1 MASRP
6 DATRRSF
13 TRTPGPGRRRGT
25 GVVALFSATLFLS
38 AGLTFL
44 VQPLFAKFVLPLFG
58 STPAVWNTSMLFFQT
73 TLLAGYLY
81 AHESTRRLGVRRQ
94 AAVHLGVLLVPLLVL
109 PVGVPNGW
117 IPPAEDN
124 PVPWLL
130 GLLAVAV
137 GLPFFVVSTTAPL
150 LQRWLAA
157 TDHPAAA
164 DPYFL
169 YRASN
174 LGSVLG
180 LLGYPLVVEPSMRLA
195 EQGRLW
201 SAGYGLLVVLVL
213 ACAAVVWRSP
223 RSTDAAG
230 AGEAEVDATDADQ
243 SPAPRRD
250 VPAAA
255 PDASPASAAAQVADV
270 PAPVTGRREA
280 APATASDAGPAGS
293 GGSTAR
299 PTISRRLRWVGLAF
313 VPSSL
318 MLGVTAALTT
328 DVAPIPLLWS
338 LPLSLY
344 LISFILV
351 FAPGSRPDGLQRA
364 MVFVLPGVLMVIS
377 MILLL
382 EVRGPLWI
390 MVPVHL
396 GGFFVVAVVCHGQ
409 LARDRPPARSLT
421 EFYLLISLGGA
432 LGGVFNAIVAPALFD
447 SLAEYPIALV
457 LAALCLPR
465 RAPRIPPGPY
475 ARRLDLALPLVL
487 GAIVALTISLIEL
500 AAADAQQYA
509 TLFVFG
515 LAAGVAVN
523 FIRRPLRFGLSMGAI
538 VLAVTLASA
547 SDVQELHRERSFFGV
562 YRVTAAEG
570 GDLHRL
576 VHGTTT
582 HGAQDFSPGRERTP
596 ISYYHRG
603 SPIGRL
609 LSAMPTSVSTRAAII
624 GLGTGSVACYS
635 KPGERWTFYE
645 IDPTVER
652 IARDPR
658 YFTFLRV
665 CSGTF
670 DVVLGDARLRLHDA
684 ADRRYG
690 LIMADAF
697 SSDAVPVHLI
707 TREALALYRSK
718 LREHGIV
725 AFNVSNSY
733 VALEPV
739 LGNLAHDAR
748 MACVAQRDRESAND
762 GVPQTEGSDW
772 VVMARHTRDLRAVA
786 DHRWHDCRRSPGSAP
801 WTDDYS
807 NLLGALDLNR

>member
-1 MASRP
+1 MAARGMAKPGSCARP
-6 DATRRSF
+6 
-13 TRTPGPGRRRGT
+13 RRRWRQS
-25 GVVALFSATLFLS
+25 GVVALFGATLFVS

-44 VQPLFAKFVLPLFG
+44 VQPMFAKFVLPLFG

-81 AHESTRRLGVRRQ
+81 AHESTRRLGARRQ
-94 AAVHLGVLLVPLLVL
+94 AAVHVAILLVPLLVL
-109 PVGVPNGW
+109 PIGVPENW
-117 IPPAEDN
+117 IPPADSN
-124 PVPWLL
+124 PLPWLL
-130 GLLAVAV
+130 GLLAIAV
-137 GLPFFVVSTTAPL
+137 GLPFFVVATTAPL

-180 LLGYPLVVEPSMRLA
+180 LLGYPLIVEPSLRLA

-213 ACAAVVWRSP
+213 ACAAVVWRAP
-223 RSTDAAG
+223 RVADAA
-230 AGEAEVDATDADQ
+230 
-243 SPAPRRD
+243 
-250 VPAAA
+250 
-255 PDASPASAAAQVADV
+255 ASAA
-270 PAPVTGRREA
+270 PAVEDREA
-280 APATASDAGPAGS
+280 APAGDADGAPAPPRGS
-293 GGSTAR
+293 PAR
-299 PTISRRLRWVGLAF
+299 QRLATRLRWVGLAF

-318 MLGVTAALTT
+318 MLGVTTAMTT
-328 DVAPIPLLWS
+328 DIAPIPLLWS

-351 FAPGSRPDGLQRA
+351 FAPSSRADRLQRA
-364 MVFVLPGVLMVIS
+364 MAFALPGVVLVIS
-377 MILLL
+377 VILLL
-382 EVRGPLWI
+382 DVRGPLWLL
-390 MVPVHL
+390 VPVHL
-396 GGFFVVAVVCHGQ
+396 GGFFVVAVVSHGA
-409 LARDRPPARSLT
+409 LARDRPPARRLT

-447 SLAEYPIALV
+447 SLAEYPIVLV
-457 LAALCLPR
+457 LAAICLPR
-465 RAPRIPPGPY
+465 RPPLIAPGPY
-475 ARRLDLALPLVL
+475 ARWLDLALPLAL
-487 GAIVALTISLIEL
+487 GATVALIVLLSQL
-500 AAADAQQYA
+500 APTDAQEYA
-509 TLFVFG
+509 KMFAFS
-515 LAAGVAVN
+515 LAAGVAIN
-523 FIRRPLRFGLSMGAI
+523 FIRRPLRFGLSVGAI
-538 VLAVTLASA
+538 VLAVAIASA
-547 SDVQELHRERSFFGV
+547 PDQQELHRERSFFGV

-582 HGAQDFSPGRERTP
+582 HGAQDLSPGRERTP
-596 ISYYHRG
+596 ISYYHRS
-603 SPIGRL
+603 SPIGQL
-609 LSAMPTSVSTRAAII
+609 LRAMPPGVTTRAAVI

-658 YFTFLRV
+658 FFTYLRV
-665 CSGTF
+665 CPGEF
-670 DVVLGDARLRLHDA
+670 DVVLGDARLRLPRA

-725 AFNVSNSY
+725 AFNVSNNY

-739 LGNLAHDAR
+739 LGNLAHDAA
-748 MACVAQRDRESAND
+748 MACVARADRRSGRDGMPETDA
-762 GVPQTEGSDW
+762 SDW
-772 VVMARHTRDLRAVA
+772 VVMARHRRDLRAIAA
-786 DHRWHDCRRSPGSAP
+786 DKRWGDCRRSPRSAP

-807 NLLGALDLNR
+807 NLLSALDLNR

>member
-1 MASRP
+1 VS
-6 DATRRSF
+6 
-13 TRTPGPGRRRGT
+13 GRET
-25 GVVALFSATLFLS
+25 GVVALFSATLFVS

-44 VQPLFAKFVLPLFG
+44 VQPMFAKFVLPLFG

-73 TLLAGYLY
+73 ALLAGYLY

-94 AAVHLGVLLVPLLVL
+94 AALHLGVVLVPLLVL
-109 PVGVPNGW
+109 PIAVPDGW
-117 IPPAEDN
+117 IPPADSN

-174 LGSVLG
+174 FGSVLG

-201 SAGYGLLVVLVL
+201 SGGYGLLVLLVL

-223 RSTDAAG
+223 RGTEAATAPAAG
-230 AGEAEVDATDADQ
+230 NPEA
-243 SPAPRRD
+243 
-250 VPAAA
+250 
-255 PDASPASAAAQVADV
+255 ASAAASD
-270 PAPVTGRREA
+270 G
-280 APATASDAGPAGS
+280 APAASRE
-293 GGSTAR
+293 STAR
-299 PTISRRLRWVGLAF
+299 PRVTRRLRWVGLAF

-318 MLGVTAALTT
+318 MLGVTTAITT
-328 DVAPIPLLWS
+328 DIAPIPLLWS

-351 FAPGSRPDGLQRA
+351 FAPGSRADRLHRA
-364 MVFVLPGVLMVIS
+364 MVFALPGVVLLIS

-390 MVPVHL
+390 SLWIMVPIHL
-396 GGFFVVAVVCHGQ
+396 AGFFVVAVVCHGA
-409 LARDRPPARSLT
+409 LARDRPPARWLT

-457 LAALCLPR
+457 LAALCLPW

-475 ARRLDLALPLVL
+475 ARWLDLALPLAL
-487 GAIVALTISLIEL
+487 GTMVALTVSLIEL
-500 AAADAQQYA
+500 AETDKQQYA
-509 TLFVFG
+509 KNFVIG
-515 LAAGVAVN
+515 MAAGVAIN
-523 FIRRPLRFGLSMGAI
+523 FVRRPLRFGLSVGAI

-547 SDVQELHRERSFFGV
+547 PDLQELHRERSFFGV

-582 HGAQDFSPGRERTP
+582 HGAQDFSPGRERIP
-596 ISYYHRG
+596 ASYYHRG

-609 LSAMPTSVSTRAAII
+609 LTALPPNLTTRAAII

-645 IDPTVER
+645 IDPKVER

-658 YFTFLRV
+658 FFTYLRV
-665 CSGTF
+665 CAGEF
-670 DVVLGDARLRLHDA
+670 DVMLGDARLRLPRA
-684 ADRRYG
+684 PDRRYG

-697 SSDAVPVHLI
+697 SSDAVPIHLI
-707 TREALALYRSK
+707 TREALALYRAK
-718 LREHGIV
+718 LREHGII
-725 AFNVSNSY
+725 AFNVTNRY
-733 VALEPV
+733 LDLEPV

-748 MACVAQRDRESAND
+748 MACVAQQDRRSGKD
-762 GVPQTEGSDW
+762 GIAETDASDW
-772 VVMARHTRDLRAVA
+772 VVMARRPSDLRAVA
-786 DHRWHDCRRSPGSAP
+786 SSDHGWHDCRSSPGTAP

-807 NLLGALDLNR
+807 NLLGALDVSH

>member
-6 DATRRSF
+6 KA
-13 TRTPGPGRRRGT
+13 TPGSPARGRGRGS

-44 VQPLFAKFVLPLFG
+44 IQPMFAKFVLPLFG

-94 AAVHLGVLLVPLLVL
+94 AALHLGVVLVPLLVL
-109 PVGVPNGW
+109 PVGVPGGW
-117 IPPAEDN
+117 IPPAESN

-150 LQRWLAA
+150 LQRWLAT
-157 TDHPAAA
+157 TDHPAAG

-195 EQGRLW
+195 QQGRLW

-223 RSTDAAG
+223 RGSEVAG
-230 AGEAEVDATDADQ
+230 A
-243 SPAPRRD
+243 P
-250 VPAAA
+250 
-255 PDASPASAAAQVADV
+255 
-270 PAPVTGRREA
+270 EA
-280 APATASDAGPAGS
+280 APAAASDAGPAASEGS
-293 GGSTAR
+293 AAR
-299 PTISRRLRWVGLAF
+299 PTLSRRLRWVGLAF

-318 MLGVTAALTT
+318 MLGVTVALTT
-328 DVAPIPLLWS
+328 DIAPIPLLWA

-351 FAPGSRPDGLQRA
+351 FAPGSRADGLHRA
-364 MVFVLPGVLMVIS
+364 MVFALPGVVLLIS
-377 MILLL
+377 MVLLL
-382 EVRGPLWI
+382 DVSGPLWI
-390 MVPVHL
+390 LGPVHL
-396 GGFFVVAVVCHGQ
+396 AGFFVVAVVCHGE
-409 LARDRPPARSLT
+409 LARDRPPARRLT

-447 SLAEYPIALV
+447 SLAEYPIVLV
-457 LAALCLPR
+457 LAALCLPKR
-465 RAPRIPPGPY
+465 TPRIPPGPY
-475 ARRLDLALPLVL
+475 ARWLDLALPL
-487 GAIVALTISLIEL
+487 AIGTVVALMVFLIGL
-500 AAADAQQYA
+500 AEADAQRYGKMFA
-509 TLFVFG
+509 FG
-515 LAAGVAVN
+515 MAAGVAVN
-523 FIRRPLRFGLSMGAI
+523 FIRRPLRFGLSVGAI
-538 VLAVTLASA
+538 VLAVALASA
-547 SDVQELHRERSFFGV
+547 PDEQELHRERSFFGV

-576 VHGTTT
+576 MHGNTT
-582 HGAQDFSPGRERTP
+582 HGSQDLSPGNERTP
-596 ISYYHRG
+596 ASYYHPG
-603 SPIGRL
+603 SPIGQV
-609 LSAMPTSVSTRAAII
+609 LSAMPSSVTARAAII
-624 GLGTGSVACYS
+624 GLGTGSIACYS
-635 KPGERWTFYE
+635 EPGERWTFYE
-645 IDPTVER
+645 IDPAVER

-658 YFTFLRV
+658 LFTYLRA
-665 CSGTF
+665 CPGEF
-670 DVVLGDARLRLHDA
+670 DVVIGDARLRLSRA

-733 VALEPV
+733 VDLEPV
-739 LGNLAHDAR
+739 LGNLARDAG
-748 MACVAQRDRESAND
+748 MACVAQEDRESGED
-762 GVPQTEGSDW
+762 GIPETDASDW
-772 VVMARHTRDLRAVA
+772 VVTARHTPDLRAVA
-786 DHRWHDCRRSPGSAP
+786 SDARWHDCRRSPGSAP

-807 NLLGALDLNR
+807 NLLGALDLND

>member
-1 MASRP
+1 MPAS
-6 DATRRSF
+6 
-13 TRTPGPGRRRGT
+13 PGRSRGRARGI
-25 GVVALFSATLFLS
+25 GVLTLYSGTLFLS

-44 VQPLFAKFVLPLFG
+44 VQPMFAKFVLPLFG

-73 TLLAGYLY
+73 ALLAGYLY

-94 AAVHLGVLLVPLLVL
+94 TVLHLGVLLLGLLVL
-109 PVGVPNGW
+109 PVGVPENW
-117 IPPAEDN
+117 IPAADGS

-150 LQRWLAA
+150 LQRWLTA

-180 LLGYPLVVEPSMRLA
+180 LLGYPLLVEPSMRLA

-201 SAGYGLLVVLVL
+201 SAGYALLVLMVL

-223 RSTDAAG
+223 RGPQTAG
-230 AGEAEVDATDADQ
+230 GEGAESADGDPH
-243 SPAPRRD
+243 PALAPD
-250 VPAAA
+250 GADPSAA
-255 PDASPASAAAQVADV
+255 PASAPDDAGTASPAS
-270 PAPVTGRREA
+270 PRR
-280 APATASDAGPAGS
+280 
-293 GGSTAR
+293 R
-299 PTISRRLRWVGLAF
+299 PLARRLRWIGLAF

-318 MLGVTAALTT
+318 MLGVTTAITT

-351 FAPGSRPDGLQRA
+351 FAPGSRSERLHRV
-364 MVFVLPGVLMVIS
+364 MVLALPGVVLLIS
-377 MILLL
+377 LVLLL
-382 EVRGPLWI
+382 GVRGPLWLI
-390 MVPVHL
+390 VPVHL
-396 GGFFVVAVVCHGQ
+396 AGFFVVAVVCHGE
-409 LARDRPPARSLT
+409 LARDRPPARALT

-447 SLAEYPIALV
+447 SLAEYPIVLV

-465 RAPRIPPGPY
+465 RPPLFAPGPH
-475 ARRLDLALPLVL
+475 ARWLDVALPVAL
-487 GAIVALTISLIEL
+487 GAIVAVTIVVIEL
-500 AAADAQQYA
+500 AEGDAQRYA
-509 TLFVFG
+509 KQFAFG
-515 LAAGVAVN
+515 MAAGVAIN
-523 FIRRPLRFGLSMGAI
+523 FVRRPLRFGLSVGAI
-538 VLAVTLASA
+538 VLAVTLAS
-547 SDVQELHRERSFFGV
+547 SPDQQELHRERSFFGV
-562 YRVTAAEG
+562 YRVTADEG

-576 VHGTTT
+576 EHGSTT

-609 LSAMPTSVSTRAAII
+609 LSSMPADVTTRAAII
-624 GLGTGSVACYS
+624 GLGTGSIACYS

-658 YFTFLRV
+658 YFTYLRV
-665 CSGTF
+665 CPGTF
-670 DVVLGDARLRLHDA
+670 DVVLGDARLRLRRA
-684 ADRRYG
+684 PGRRYG

-718 LREHGIV
+718 LREDGIV
-725 AFNVSNSY
+725 AFNVSNRY

-739 LGNLAHDAR
+739 LGNLARDAG
-748 MACVAQRDRESAND
+748 MACVAQQDLESGKD
-762 GVPQTEGSDW
+762 GVAETDGSDW
-772 VVMARHTRDLRAVA
+772 VVMARQRRDLGAAAA
-786 DHRWHDCRRSPGSAP
+786 DRRWHDCRRSAGSAP

-807 NLLGALDLNR
+807 NLLGALDLDG

>member
-6 DATRRSF
+6 KA
-13 TRTPGPGRRRGT
+13 TPGSSARSRGRGRGA
-25 GVVALFSATLFLS
+25 GVVALFSATIFLS

-44 VQPLFAKFVLPLFG
+44 VQPMFAKFVLPLFG

-94 AAVHLGVLLVPLLVL
+94 AAVHLAVLLVPLLVL
-109 PVGVPNGW
+109 PVGVPDGW
-117 IPPAEDN
+117 IPPADSN

-130 GLLAVAV
+130 GLLAIAV
-137 GLPFFVVSTTAPL
+137 GLPFFMVSTTAPL

-180 LLGYPLVVEPSMRLA
+180 LLGYPLVVEPSTRLA

-201 SAGYGLLVVLVL
+201 SGGYGLLVLLVL

-223 RSTDAAG
+223 RGSEAAG
-230 AGEAEVDATDADQ
+230 ASGDVVDATDADL
-243 SPAPRRD
+243 PLAPHRD
-250 VPAAA
+250 VPAGARDA
-255 PDASPASAAAQVADV
+255 P
-270 PAPVTGRREA
+270 PAPAAGVLPAPAAGGPEA
-280 APATASDAGPAGS
+280 APATASDAGPAAS
-293 GGSTAR
+293 RGSTAR
-299 PTISRRLRWVGLAF
+299 PTLTRRLRWVGIAF

-318 MLGVTAALTT
+318 MLGVTAAITT
-328 DVAPIPLLWS
+328 DIAPIPLLWS

-351 FAPGSRPDGLQRA
+351 FAPGSRADRLQRA
-364 MVFVLPGVLMVIS
+364 MVFALPGVVLLIS
-377 MILLL
+377 LILLL
-382 EVRGPLWI
+382 EIRGPLWI
-390 MVPVHL
+390 MVPIHL
-396 GGFFVVAVVCHGQ
+396 AGFFVVAVVCHGE
-409 LARDRPPARSLT
+409 LARDRPPARRLT

-465 RAPRIPPGPY
+465 RVPRFPPGPY
-475 ARRLDLALPLVL
+475 ARWLDLALPLAL
-487 GAIVALTISLIEL
+487 GTMVALMVSLVEL
-500 AAADAQQYA
+500 AEADAQQYGKNFA
-509 TLFVFG
+509 FG
-515 LAAGVAVN
+515 VAAGVAVN
-523 FIRRPLRFGLSMGAI
+523 FIRRPLRFGLSVGAI

-547 SDVQELHRERSFFGV
+547 PDEQELYRERSFFGV
-562 YRVTAAEG
+562 FRVTAAEG

-596 ISYYHRG
+596 SSYSHPN
-603 SPIGRL
+603 SPIGQL
-609 LSAMPTSVSTRAAII
+609 LSAMPPSVTTRAAII
-624 GLGTGSVACYS
+624 GLGTGSLACYS

-658 YFTFLRV
+658 FFTYLRV
-665 CSGTF
+665 CPGDV
-670 DVVLGDARLRLHDA
+670 DVVLGDARLRLPRA

-690 LIMADAF
+690 LIVADAF

-725 AFNVSNSY
+725 AFNVSNRY

-748 MACVAQRDRESAND
+748 MACVAQEDRRSGKD
-762 GVPQTEGSDW
+762 GLPETDASDW
-772 VVMARHTRDLRAVA
+772 VVMARYTRDLRAVA
-786 DHRWHDCRRSPGSAP
+786 SEDRWHDCRRSPGTAP

-807 NLLGALDLNR
+807 NLLGALDLSR

>member
-1 MASRP
+1 MGSRP
-6 DATRRSF
+6 KTAPGSSPRS
-13 TRTPGPGRRRGT
+13 RGRGRGI
-25 GVVALFSATLFLS
+25 GVVALFAATLFLS

-44 VQPLFAKFVLPLFG
+44 VQPMFAKFVLPLFG

-109 PVGVPNGW
+109 PLGVPDGW
-117 IPPAEDN
+117 IPPADSN

-130 GLLAVAV
+130 GLLALAV

-157 TDHPAAA
+157 TDHPAGA

-180 LLGYPLVVEPSMRLA
+180 LLGYPVVVEPSMRLA
-195 EQGRLW
+195 AQGRLW
-201 SAGYGLLVVLVL
+201 SGGYGLLVLLVL
-213 ACAAVVWRSP
+213 ACAAVLWRSP
-223 RSTDAAG
+223 RGSQAAG
-230 AGEAEVDATDADQ
+230 AGGDVVGATYTELPLAPHREI
-243 SPAPRRD
+243 PAGGT
-250 VPAAA
+250 
-255 PDASPASAAAQVADV
+255 DASPAPEAGVAPP
-270 PAPVTGRREA
+270 PATGAPEA
-280 APATASDAGPAGS
+280 APATDSDAAPAAS
-293 GGSTAR
+293 R
-299 PTISRRLRWVGLAF
+299 PTLSRRLRWVGLAF

-318 MLGVTAALTT
+318 MLGVTTAITT
-328 DVAPIPLLWS
+328 DIAPIPLLWS

-351 FAPGSRPDGLQRA
+351 FAPGSRVGRLQRA
-364 MVFVLPGVLMVIS
+364 MVVALPGVVLLICV
-377 MILLL
+377 ILLL

-390 MVPVHL
+390 SLWIMVPVHL
-396 GGFFVVAVVCHGQ
+396 AGFFVVAMVCHGE
-409 LARDRPPARSLT
+409 LARDRPPARWLT

-465 RAPRIPPGPY
+465 RPPRFPPGRY
-475 ARRLDLALPLVL
+475 ARRLDLALPLAL
-487 GAIVALTISLIEL
+487 GTMVALTVLLIEL
-500 AAADAQQYA
+500 AQTDKQQYA
-509 TLFVFG
+509 KMFTIGV
-515 LAAGVAVN
+515 AAGVAFN
-523 FIRRPLRFGLSMGAI
+523 FIRRPLRFGLSLGAI
-538 VLAVTLASA
+538 MLAVTLASA
-547 SDVQELHRERSFFGV
+547 PDEQELHRERSFFGV

-582 HGAQDFSPGRERTP
+582 HGAQDFSPGQERTP
-596 ISYYHRG
+596 ISYYHRA
-603 SPIGRL
+603 SPIGQL
-609 LSAMPTSVSTRAAII
+609 LSALPPSVTTRAAII

-652 IARDPR
+652 IARDR
-658 YFTFLRV
+658 RFFTYLRV
-665 CSGTF
+665 CPGHF
-670 DVVLGDARLRLHDA
+670 DVVLGDARLRLPRA

-697 SSDAVPVHLI
+697 SSDAVPIHLI
-707 TREALALYRSK
+707 TREALTLYRSK

-733 VALEPV
+733 LDLEPV

-748 MACVAQRDRESAND
+748 MACVAQEDRTSAND
-762 GVPQTEGSDW
+762 GVPETDASDW
-772 VVMARHTRDLRAVA
+772 MVMARHTRDLRTVA
-786 DHRWHDCRRSPGSAP
+786 PGHRWHDCRRSPGTAP

>member
-6 DATRRSF
+6 KA
-13 TRTPGPGRRRGT
+13 TPGSSIRSRGRGRGT
-25 GVVALFSATLFLS
+25 GIVALFSATLFVS

-44 VQPLFAKFVLPLFG
+44 VQPMFAKFVLPLFG
-58 STPAVWNTSMLFFQT
+58 STPAVWNTTMLFFQT

-94 AAVHLGVLLVPLLVL
+94 TAVHLGILLVPLLVL
-109 PVGVPNGW
+109 PIGVSDGW
-117 IPPAEDN
+117 IPPADSN

-137 GLPFFVVSTTAPL
+137 GLPFFVVTTTAPL

-180 LLGYPLVVEPSMRLA
+180 LLAYPLVVEPNMRLA

-201 SAGYGLLVVLVL
+201 SVGYGLLVVLVL

-223 RSTDAAG
+223 RDLDAAVTAPA
-230 AGEAEVDATDADQ
+230 AGVP
-243 SPAPRRD
+243 PAP
-250 VPAAA
+250 PAEN
-255 PDASPASAAAQVADV
+255 P
-270 PAPVTGRREA
+270 EA
-280 APATASDAGPAGS
+280 APATDSDADPAAPGDPGS
-293 GGSTAR
+293 R
-299 PTISRRLRWVGLAF
+299 PTLTRRLRWVGLAF

-318 MLGVTAALTT
+318 MLGVTVAMTT

-351 FAPGSRPDGLQRA
+351 FAPGSRSDGLQRA
-364 MVFVLPGVLMVIS
+364 MVFALPGVVFLIS
-377 MILLL
+377 VILLL
-382 EVRGPLWI
+382 ELRGPLWI

-396 GGFFVVAVVCHGQ
+396 AGFFVVAVVCHGA
-409 LARDRPPARSLT
+409 LARDRPPTRWLT

-457 LAALCLPR
+457 LAALCLPWR
-465 RAPRIPPGPY
+465 PPRIPPGPY
-475 ARRLDLALPLVL
+475 ARWLDFALPLVL
-487 GAIVALTISLIEL
+487 GTMVALMVLLIEQ
-500 AAADAQQYA
+500 AQADVQPYA
-509 TLFVFG
+509 KTFAFG

-523 FIRRPLRFGLSMGAI
+523 FIRRPLRFGLSVGAI
-538 VLAVTLASA
+538 VLAVALASTP
-547 SDVQELHRERSFFGV
+547 DDQELHRERSFFGV
-562 YRVTAAEG
+562 YRVTAEEG
-570 GDLHRL
+570 GNLHRL

-582 HGAQDFSPGRERTP
+582 HGSQDFSPGRERMP
-596 ISYYHRG
+596 ASYYHRG
-603 SPIGRL
+603 SPIGQL
-609 LSAMPTSVSTRAAII
+609 LSSMPPSVTTRAAII
-624 GLGTGSVACYS
+624 GLGTGSIGCYS
-635 KPGERWTFYE
+635 EPGERWTFYE
-645 IDPTVER
+645 IDPTIER

-658 YFTFLRV
+658 LFTYLRV
-665 CSGTF
+665 CAGDF
-670 DVVLGDARLRLHDA
+670 DVVLGDARLRLPRA
-684 ADRRYG
+684 ADRGYG

-697 SSDAVPVHLI
+697 SSDAVPVHLL

-725 AFNVSNSY
+725 AFNVSNNY
-733 VALEPV
+733 VTLEPV
-739 LGNLAHDAR
+739 LGNLAHDAS
-748 MACVAQRDRESAND
+748 MACVAQKDRRGGKD
-762 GVPQTEGSDW
+762 GVPETDSSDW
-772 VVMARHTRDLRAVA
+772 VVMARHRQDLGVA
-786 DHRWHDCRRSPGSAP
+786 ATDPRWHDCRRSPGSAP

>member
-1 MASRP
+1 MASLP
-6 DATRRSF
+6 EAA
-13 TRTPGPGRRRGT
+13 PGPSTRAHARARGRGRGT
-25 GVVALFSATLFLS
+25 GIVALFSATLFLS

-44 VQPLFAKFVLPLFG
+44 VQPMFAKFVLPLFG

-109 PVGVPNGW
+109 PVGIPDGW
-117 IPPAEDN
+117 IPPADSN

-137 GLPFFVVSTTAPL
+137 GLPFFVASTTAPL

-174 LGSVLG
+174 IGSVLG
-180 LLGYPLVVEPSMRLA
+180 LLGYPLLVEPYLRLD

-201 SAGYGLLVVLVL
+201 SAGYGLLVLLVL
-213 ACAAVVWRSP
+213 ACAAAVWRSP
-223 RSTDAAG
+223 RGFQDAGAAGHAVDPAVAPATEAG
-230 AGEAEVDATDADQ
+230 AG
-243 SPAPRRD
+243 
-250 VPAAA
+250 AAA
-255 PDASPASAAAQVADV
+255 SLGA
-270 PAPVTGRREA
+270 
-280 APATASDAGPAGS
+280 
-293 GGSTAR
+293 TAR
-299 PTISRRLRWVGLAF
+299 PTLTRRLRWVGLAF

-318 MLGVTAALTT
+318 MLGVTVTITT

-351 FAPGSRPDGLQRA
+351 FAPGSRSDGLQRA
-364 MVFVLPGVLMVIS
+364 MAFALPAVVLLIS
-377 MILLL
+377 VILLL
-382 EVRGPLWI
+382 GVRGPLWI
-390 MVPVHL
+390 MLSIHL
-396 GGFFVVAVVCHGQ
+396 AGFFVVAVVCHGA
-409 LARDRPPARSLT
+409 LARDRPPARRLT

-457 LAALCLPR
+457 LAALCLPGR
-465 RAPRIPPGPY
+465 PPLIPPGPY

-487 GAIVALTISLIEL
+487 GAIVALIVVSLSAFAE
-500 AAADAQQYA
+500 ADAQEYGKMFA
-509 TLFVFG
+509 FSM
-515 LAAGVAVN
+515 AAGVAIN
-523 FIRRPLRFGLSMGAI
+523 FVRRPLRFGLSVGAI
-538 VLAVTLASA
+538 VLAVALASA
-547 SDVQELHRERSFFGV
+547 PDQRELHRERSFFGV

-570 GDLHRL
+570 GNLHRL

-582 HGAQDFSPGRERTP
+582 HGAQDVSPGRERTP

-603 SPIGRL
+603 SPIGQL
-609 LSAMPTSVSTRAAII
+609 LQTMPASVTTRAAII

-658 YFTFLRV
+658 FFSYLRV
-665 CSGTF
+665 CPGEL
-670 DVVLGDARLRLHDA
+670 DVILGDARLRLVDA
-684 ADRRYG
+684 ADHSYG

-725 AFNVSNSY
+725 AFNVSNNY
-733 VALEPV
+733 VGLEPV
-739 LGNLAHDAR
+739 LGNLARDAR
-748 MACVAQRDRESAND
+748 MACVAQQDSRSGKD
-762 GVPQTEGSDW
+762 GRPETDASDW
-772 VVMARHTRDLRAVA
+772 VVMARHTRDLRAIA
-786 DHRWHDCRRSPGSAP
+786 SDRRWHDCRRAPGDAP

-807 NLLGALDLNR
+807 NLLSALDLNG

>member
-6 DATRRSF
+6 KATPESSA
-13 TRTPGPGRRRGT
+13 GLLGRGT

-44 VQPLFAKFVLPLFG
+44 VQPMFAKFVLPLFG

-94 AAVHLGVLLVPLLVL
+94 AALHLGVLLVPLLVL
-109 PVGVPNGW
+109 PIGVPDGW
-117 IPPAEDN
+117 IPAGDSD

-180 LLGYPLVVEPSMRLA
+180 LLGYPLAVEPSLRLA

-201 SAGYGLLVVLVL
+201 SAGYGLLVLMVL
-213 ACAAVVWRSP
+213 ACAVVMWRS
-223 RSTDAAG
+223 RS
-230 AGEAEVDATDADQ
+230 AEVAGVRAD
-243 SPAPRRD
+243 PL
-250 VPAAA
+250 
-255 PDASPASAAAQVADV
+255 
-270 PAPVTGRREA
+270 G
-280 APATASDAGPAGS
+280 ATAEPAGS
-293 GGSTAR
+293 VAP
-299 PTISRRLRWVGLAF
+299 PTLTRRLRWVGLAF

-318 MLGVTAALTT
+318 MLGVTAAITT
-328 DVAPIPLLWS
+328 DIAPIPLLWS

-344 LISFILV
+344 LFSFILV
-351 FAPGSRPDGLQRA
+351 FAPGARADRLHRA
-364 MVFVLPGVLMVIS
+364 MVLALPGVVLLIS
-377 MILLL
+377 VLLLL

-390 MVPVHL
+390 MVPIHL
-396 GGFFVVAVVCHGQ
+396 AGFFVVAVVCHGN
-409 LARDRPPARSLT
+409 LAQDRPPPRWLT

-432 LGGVFNAIVAPALFD
+432 LGGVFNAIVAPAVFD
-447 SLAEYPIALV
+447 SLVEYPIALV
-457 LAALCLPR
+457 LAALCLPAR
-465 RAPRIPPGPY
+465 PPRIPPGPY
-475 ARRLDLALPLVL
+475 ARWLDFALPLAL
-487 GAIVALTISLIEL
+487 GTMVALMVSLSEL
-500 AAADAQQYA
+500 AEADAQQYGKMFA
-509 TLFVFG
+509 FG
-515 LAAGVAVN
+515 MAAGVAVN
-523 FIRRPLRFGLSMGAI
+523 FIRRPLRFGLSVGAI
-538 VLAVTLASA
+538 VLAVTLAA
-547 SDVQELHRERSFFGV
+547 APDERELYRERSFFGV
-562 YRVTAAEG
+562 YRVTTAED

-582 HGAQDFSPGRERTP
+582 HGAQDFTPGRERTP
-596 ISYYHRG
+596 ISYYHSRG
-603 SPIGRL
+603 PIGQL
-609 LSAMPTSVSTRAAII
+609 LSVMPPSVTTRAGII

-658 YFTFLRV
+658 FFTYLRV
-665 CSGTF
+665 CPGEF
-670 DVVLGDARLRLHDA
+670 DVILGDARLRLRRA
-684 ADRRYG
+684 ANRGYG

-697 SSDAVPVHLI
+697 SSDAVPIHLI

-718 LREHGIV
+718 LREDGIL

-739 LGNLAHDAR
+739 LGNLAQDAR
-748 MACVAQRDRESAND
+748 MACVAQEDRRSGRD
-762 GVPQTEGSDW
+762 GVAETDASDW
-772 VVMARHTRDLRAVA
+772 VVMARHTRDLRAVGT
-786 DHRWHDCRRSPGSAP
+786 DRRWHACRRSPGSAP

-807 NLLGALDLNR
+807 NLLGALDLSR

>member
-1 MASRP
+1 M
-6 DATRRSF
+6 ATRPKARPGSSARSS
-13 TRTPGPGRRRGT
+13 GPGRSSARRRGA
-25 GVVALFSATLFLS
+25 GVVALFSATLFVS

-44 VQPLFAKFVLPLFG
+44 VQPMYAKFVLPLFG

-94 AAVHLGVLLVPLLVL
+94 AALHLGILLVPLLVL
-109 PVGVPNGW
+109 PVGVPDGW
-117 IPPAEDN
+117 IPPADSN

-174 LGSVLG
+174 LVSVLG

-201 SAGYGLLVVLVL
+201 SAGYGLLVLLVL

-223 RSTDAAG
+223 RGPQATRDA
-230 AGEAEVDATDADQ
+230 
-243 SPAPRRD
+243 PP
-250 VPAAA
+250 VPAAEV
-255 PDASPASAAAQVADV
+255 P
-270 PAPVTGRREA
+270 PAPAAGNAEA
-280 APATASDAGPAGS
+280 APATAPDAAGAAS
-293 GGSTAR
+293 QSSTAR
-299 PTISRRLRWVGLAF
+299 PTLTRRLRWVGLAF

-318 MLGVTAALTT
+318 MLGVTTAITT
-328 DVAPIPLLWS
+328 DIAPIPLLWS

-344 LISFILV
+344 LVSFILV
-351 FAPGSRPDGLQRA
+351 FAPGSRADRLHRS
-364 MVFVLPGVLMVIS
+364 MVFALPGVVLLIS
-377 MILLL
+377 LLLLL
-382 EVRGPLWI
+382 EVRGPLWL

-396 GGFFVVAVVCHGQ
+396 AGFFVVAVVCHGG
-409 LARDRPPARSLT
+409 LAQDRPPARWLT

-457 LAALCLPR
+457 LAALCLPWR
-465 RAPRIPPGPY
+465 PPLISPGPY
-475 ARRLDLALPLVL
+475 ARWLDLALPLAL
-487 GAIVALTISLIEL
+487 GTTVALMVSLIEL
-500 AAADAQQYA
+500 AEADVQQYGKQFA
-509 TLFVFG
+509 FG
-515 LAAGVAVN
+515 MAAGIAYN
-523 FIRRPLRFGLSMGAI
+523 FIRRPLRFGLSVGAI

-547 SDVQELHRERSFFGV
+547 PDEQELHRERSFFGV

-596 ISYYHRG
+596 VSYYHRR

-609 LSAMPTSVSTRAAII
+609 LAALPPDMTTHAAII

-645 IDPTVER
+645 IDPAIER

-658 YFTFLRV
+658 FFTYLRA
-665 CSGTF
+665 CAGEF
-670 DVVLGDARLRLHDA
+670 NVVLGDARLRLPRA

-733 VALEPV
+733 VDLEPI

-748 MACVAQRDRESAND
+748 MACVAQQDRRSGKD
-762 GVPQTEGSDW
+762 GLPETDASDW
-772 VVMARHTRDLRAVA
+772 VVMARHTRDLTAVTP
-786 DHRWHDCRRSPGSAP
+786 DPGWHDCRRSPGTPP

>member
-6 DATRRSF
+6 KA
-13 TRTPGPGRRRGT
+13 TPGSPARGRGRGS

-44 VQPLFAKFVLPLFG
+44 IQPMFAKFVLPLFG

-94 AAVHLGVLLVPLLVL
+94 AALHLGVVLVPLLVL
-109 PVGVPNGW
+109 PVGVPGGW
-117 IPPAEDN
+117 IPPAESN

-157 TDHPAAA
+157 TDHPAAG

-195 EQGRLW
+195 QQGRLW

-223 RSTDAAG
+223 RGSEVAG
-230 AGEAEVDATDADQ
+230 A
-243 SPAPRRD
+243 P
-250 VPAAA
+250 
-255 PDASPASAAAQVADV
+255 
-270 PAPVTGRREA
+270 EA
-280 APATASDAGPAGS
+280 APAAASDAGPAASEGS
-293 GGSTAR
+293 AAR
-299 PTISRRLRWVGLAF
+299 PTLSRRLRWVGLAF

-318 MLGVTAALTT
+318 MLGVTVAITT
-328 DVAPIPLLWS
+328 DIAPIPLLWA

-351 FAPGSRPDGLQRA
+351 FAPGSRADGLHRA
-364 MVFVLPGVLMVIS
+364 MVFALPGVVLLIS
-377 MILLL
+377 MVLLL
-382 EVRGPLWI
+382 DVSGPLWI
-390 MVPVHL
+390 LGPVHL
-396 GGFFVVAVVCHGQ
+396 AGFFVVAVVCHGE
-409 LARDRPPARSLT
+409 LARDRPPARRLT

-447 SLAEYPIALV
+447 SLAEYPIVLV
-457 LAALCLPR
+457 LAALCLPKR
-465 RAPRIPPGPY
+465 TPRIPPGPY
-475 ARRLDLALPLVL
+475 ARWLDLALPL
-487 GAIVALTISLIEL
+487 AIGTVVALMVFLIGL
-500 AAADAQQYA
+500 AEADAQRYGKMFA
-509 TLFVFG
+509 FG
-515 LAAGVAVN
+515 MAAGVAVN
-523 FIRRPLRFGLSMGAI
+523 FIRRPLRFGLSVGAI
-538 VLAVTLASA
+538 VLAVALASA
-547 SDVQELHRERSFFGV
+547 PDEQELHRERSFFGV

-576 VHGTTT
+576 MHGNTT
-582 HGAQDFSPGRERTP
+582 HGSQDLSSGNERTP
-596 ISYYHRG
+596 ASYYHPG
-603 SPIGRL
+603 SPIGQV
-609 LSAMPTSVSTRAAII
+609 LSAMPSSVTARAAII
-624 GLGTGSVACYS
+624 GLGTGSIACYS
-635 KPGERWTFYE
+635 EPGERWTFYE
-645 IDPTVER
+645 IDPAVER

-658 YFTFLRV
+658 LFTYLRA
-665 CSGTF
+665 CPGEF
-670 DVVLGDARLRLHDA
+670 DVVIGDARLRLSRA

-733 VALEPV
+733 VDLEPV
-739 LGNLAHDAR
+739 LGNLARDAG
-748 MACVAQRDRESAND
+748 MACVAQEDRESGED
-762 GVPQTEGSDW
+762 GIPETDASDW
-772 VVMARHTRDLRAVA
+772 VVMARRTRDLGAVA
-786 DHRWHDCRRSPGSAP
+786 SDPRWQDCRRSPGSAP

-807 NLLGALDLNR
+807 NLLGALDLND